1 VPKTGDCPQCH
12 RPWGSV
18 GPSVPV
24 IERMK
29 LGIKL
34 VLVCA
39 LGIWAATSV
48 VAGETANLRNG
59 YSIQFDRR
67 ELRGE
72 WTRLYL
78 SASPSDFVD
87 VLTDE
92 ITGFEAEGMAP
103 IPPRAP
109 TPRANPL
116 EVQDIDQV
124 VSAASTRNNIP
135 ANLIKSVISVES
147 GFNPNAVSRKGA
159 QGLMQLMPETAL
171 KMGVRNPFDPSENV
185 EGGARYLRDLL
196 GLFHNDVPKALAAY
210 NAGPERVEQYH
221 GVPPYPETVA
231 YVSRVIRNL
240 NQGSAGAQ
248 QRFGKEVPNPSVGHS
263 QKVARSAERKA
274 GARVGASEARRG
286 DFERHPLSIR

>member
-1 VPKTGDCPQCH
+1 
-12 RPWGSV
+12 
-18 GPSVPV
+18 VPV

-34 VLVCA
+34 LLVCA
-39 LGIWAATSV
+39 SCIWFATLV
-48 VAGETANLRNG
+48 VAGETATLRNG

-78 SASPSDFVD
+78 SASPDDFVD
-87 VLTDE
+87 VRTDE

-103 IPPRAP
+103 IPPSEP

-116 EVQDIDQV
+116 KVPDIEEV

-171 KMGVRNPFDPSENV
+171 KMGVHNPFDPSENV
-185 EGGARYLRDLL
+185 EGGARYLRNLL

-210 NAGPERVEQYH
+210 NSGPERVEQYH
-221 GVPPYPETVA
+221 GVPPFPETVD
-231 YVSRVIRNL
+231 YVSRVIRNW
-240 NQGSAGAQ
+240 NQGSARAQ
-248 QRFGKEVPNPSVGHS
+248 HLFGREGTNPSVGHS

-274 GARVGASEARRG
+274 GALVGASEARPG
-286 DFERHPLSIR
+286 DFERHPLSIH

>member
-1 VPKTGDCPQCH
+1 
-12 RPWGSV
+12 
-18 GPSVPV
+18 VPV

-29 LGIKL
+29 LGSKL
-34 VLVCA
+34 VLACA
-39 LGIWAATSV
+39 SCIWAATLV
-48 VAGETANLRNG
+48 VAGETATLRNG
-59 YSIQFDRR
+59 YSIPFDRR

-78 SASPSDFVD
+78 SASPDDFVD
-87 VLTDE
+87 VRTDE

-103 IPPRAP
+103 IPPSAP

-116 EVQDIDQV
+116 DVRDIDEV
-124 VSAASTRNNIP
+124 VNAASTRNNIP
-135 ANLIKSVISVES
+135 AILIKSVISVES

-171 KMGVRNPFDPSENV
+171 KMGVQNPFNPSENV
-185 EGGARYLRDLL
+185 EGGTRYLRDLL
-196 GLFHNDVPKALAAY
+196 GLFHNDVSKALAAY

-240 NQGSAGAQ
+240 NQGSARTPQ
-248 QRFGKEVPNPSVGHS
+248 LFGKGVTDAWVGHS
-263 QKVARSAERKA
+263 QKVTRPAERKA
-274 GARVGASEARRG
+274 GALVGASEARPNR
-286 DFERHPLSIR
+286 DFERHPLSIH

>member
-1 VPKTGDCPQCH
+1 
-12 RPWGSV
+12 
-18 GPSVPV
+18 
-24 IERMK
+24 MK
-29 LGIKL
+29 LGITL
-34 VLVCA
+34 LSVCLYSA
-39 LGIWAATSV
+39 TAIPVAA
-48 VAGETANLRNG
+48 AETAMLRNG

-87 VLTDE
+87 VRTDE

-103 IPPRAP
+103 IPPREP

-116 EVQDIDQV
+116 NAQDIDEG

-135 ANLIKSVISVES
+135 VNLIKSVISVES
-147 GFNPNAVSRKGA
+147 
-159 QGLMQLMPETAL
+159 
-171 KMGVRNPFDPSENV
+171 
-185 EGGARYLRDLL
+185 GARYLRDLL

-240 NQGSAGAQ
+240 NQRSGRSQQPFGAGVTD
-248 QRFGKEVPNPSVGHS
+248 RSVGQS
-263 QKVARSAERKA
+263 QKGARSARRKA
-274 GARVGASEARRG
+274 GALFEASEVGPER
-286 DFERHPLSIR
+286 DFERHPLSIN

>member
-1 VPKTGDCPQCH
+1 
-12 RPWGSV
+12 
-18 GPSVPV
+18 
-24 IERMK
+24 MK
-29 LGIKL
+29 LGMTL
-34 VLVCA
+34 LSVC
-39 LGIWAATSV
+39 LYWATAIP
-48 VAGETANLRNG
+48 VAAAETAMLRNG

-87 VLTDE
+87 VRTDE

-103 IPPRAP
+103 IAPREP

-116 EVQDIDQV
+116 NGQDIDEV

-171 KMGVRNPFDPSENV
+171 AMGVQNPFDPSENV

-240 NQGSAGAQ
+240 NQRSGRSEQ
-248 QRFGKEVPNPSVGHS
+248 PFGTGVTDRSVGQS
-263 QKVARSAERKA
+263 QKGARSARRKA
-274 GARVGASEARRG
+274 GALFEASEAGPER
-286 DFERHPLSIR
+286 DFERHPLSIN

>member
-1 VPKTGDCPQCH
+1 
-12 RPWGSV
+12 
-18 GPSVPV
+18 
-24 IERMK
+24 MK
-29 LGIKL
+29 LGITL
-34 VLVCA
+34 LSVCLYSA
-39 LGIWAATSV
+39 TAIPAA
-48 VAGETANLRNG
+48 AAETAMLRNG

-78 SASPSDFVD
+78 GASPSDFVD
-87 VLTDE
+87 VRTDE

-103 IPPRAP
+103 IAPREP

-171 KMGVRNPFDPSENV
+171 AMGVRNPFDPSENV

-240 NQGSAGAQ
+240 NQRSGRSEQ
-248 QRFGKEVPNPSVGHS
+248 PFGTGVTDRSVGQS
-263 QKVARSAERKA
+263 QKGARSARRKA
-274 GARVGASEARRG
+274 GALVEASEAGPER
-286 DFERHPLSIR
+286 DFERHPLSIN

>member
-1 VPKTGDCPQCH
+1 
-12 RPWGSV
+12 
-18 GPSVPV
+18 
-24 IERMK
+24 MK
-29 LGIKL
+29 LGITL
-34 VLVCA
+34 LSVCLYSA
-39 LGIWAATSV
+39 TAIPVGAA
-48 VAGETANLRNG
+48 ETAMLRNG

-87 VLTDE
+87 VRTDE

-103 IPPRAP
+103 IPPREP

-116 EVQDIDQV
+116 NAQDIDEV

-171 KMGVRNPFDPSENV
+171 AMGVRNPFDPSENV

-240 NQGSAGAQ
+240 NQRSGRSEQ
-248 QRFGKEVPNPSVGHS
+248 PFGTGVTDRSVGQS
-263 QKVARSAERKA
+263 QKGARSARRKA
-274 GARVGASEARRG
+274 GALVEASEAGPER
-286 DFERHPLSIR
+286 DFERHPLSIN

>member
-1 VPKTGDCPQCH
+1 
-12 RPWGSV
+12 
-18 GPSVPV
+18 
-24 IERMK
+24 MK
-29 LGIKL
+29 LGITL
-34 VLVCA
+34 LSVCLYSA
-39 LGIWAATSV
+39 TAIPVGAA
-48 VAGETANLRNG
+48 ETAMLRNG

-87 VLTDE
+87 VRTDE

-103 IPPRAP
+103 IPPREP

-116 EVQDIDQV
+116 NAQDIDEV

-135 ANLIKSVISVES
+135 VNLIKSVISVES

-171 KMGVRNPFDPSENV
+171 AMGVRNPFDPSENV
-185 EGGARYLRDLL
+185 EGGARYLSELL
-196 GLFHNDVPKALAAY
+196 GFFHNDVVKALAAY
-210 NAGPERVEQYH
+210 NAGPQRVEQYH

-231 YVSRVIRNL
+231 YVRQVIRDL
-240 NQGSAGAQ
+240 NQTAVPSHNPAKADHSRGHGAKGTALMPRKPASAREPA
-248 QRFGKEVPNPSVGHS
+248 
-263 QKVARSAERKA
+263 VASGPE
-274 GARVGASEARRG
+274 SY
-286 DFERHPLSIR
+286 FERHPLSRE

>member
-1 VPKTGDCPQCH
+1 
-12 RPWGSV
+12 
-18 GPSVPV
+18 
-24 IERMK
+24 MK
-29 LGIKL
+29 LGIK
-34 VLVCA
+34 VL
-39 LGIWAATSV
+39 LGCVSCLWAATF
-48 VAGETANLRNG
+48 VAGETATLRNG

-78 SASPSDFVD
+78 TASPSDFVD
-87 VLTDE
+87 VPTDE

-103 IPPRAP
+103 ILPSGP
-109 TPRANPL
+109 TPRANPFNI
-116 EVQDIDQV
+116 QDIDEV
-124 VSAASTRNNIP
+124 VSAASTRNKIP

-171 KMGVRNPFDPSENV
+171 KIGVHNPFDPSENV
-185 EGGARYLRDLL
+185 EGGTRYLRDLL

-210 NAGPERVEQYH
+210 NAGPERVEQYQ
-221 GVPPYPETVA
+221 GVPPYPSTVA

-240 NQGSAGAQ
+240 NQGSARAQ
-248 QRFGKEVPNPSVGHS
+248 QLFGKEATNPSVGHS

-274 GARVGASEARRG
+274 GALVGASKTRPG
-286 DFERHPLSIR
+286 DFERHPLSIH